1 MTQNYQYNNNMQPQY
16 QQYQQPQQQQAQ
28 PGYDW
33 NSALPDI
40 QKANAQLVPDGRY
53 AFQVKTA
60 AFTYWSNG
68 KLAGYPKCELVLNVW
83 NESGTET
90 EVSANLTLA
99 DSMVWIVRQFW
110 CAVGERVMKDEPFC
124 PPWST
129 IKGRMGWL
137 DLGHRTYKDKD
148 NNNKT
153 VNDVKRYLEPD
164 GRPFPPMPQQ
174 QQFQQPQQS
183 PQPQGDGVPF

>member
-53 AFQVKTA
+53 AFQVKSKN
-60 AFTYWSNG
+60 FTYWPSG
-68 KLAGYPKCELVLNVW
+68 KLAGYPKCEIVLTVW

-99 DSMVWIVRQFW
+99 DSMIWIVRQFW
-110 CAVGERVMKDEPFC
+110 QSVGENVQPNAPFA
-124 PPWST
+124 PPWGT
-129 IKGRMGWL
+129 INGRTGWL

-148 NNNKT
+148 GNEHT
-153 VNDVKRYLEPD
+153 VNDVKKYLEPD

-174 QQFQQPQQS
+174 T
-183 PQPQGDGVPF
+183 GDGVPF